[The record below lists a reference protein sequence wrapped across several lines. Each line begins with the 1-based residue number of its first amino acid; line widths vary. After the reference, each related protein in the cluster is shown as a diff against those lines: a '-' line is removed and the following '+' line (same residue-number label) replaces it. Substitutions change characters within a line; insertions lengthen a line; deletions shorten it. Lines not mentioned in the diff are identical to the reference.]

1 MSNKNT
7 DSNNFSNDD
16 FDIVDIDYNLVKI
29 DLDKNLFK
37 GPYYEFLN
45 YSMEDA
51 ISDDN
56 KQESI
61 TKIEEEMNQK
71 EQIDEIKINM
81 FFIVHLGCDYNN
93 EYMQVINE
101 ENYIL
106 AKRLVIQNYSINSD
120 LITFGKKRYIF
131 IQRKSETG
139 KFNFRYGNKE
149 IIIEKKSGKK
159 ITMAINNKLLET
171 GEEFIK
177 YNKQKKDIKNIEL
190 LKKPKKGAISNT
202 DSINNEIKEDNL
214 SDSKLMSLAKLE
226 GDKNNK
232 FETIQS
238 SSSSRNKDKDN
249 SEKELKGTTF
259 FDENSRYIFLDNYK
273 KKIDGI
279 YTQHNEICLKKGKKK
294 LEEGLKDLL
303 DNIYD
308 KNNDIQSHI
317 IFKNFKEDSIN
328 KNEPFIL
335 EVKKSMAGLADLF
348 RRIKD
353 ISKVVH
359 NLQGGRLPKYIIG
372 IICSYSEKQ
381 IKYYQIDSNSEVKKI
396 LTYAMDIINDNNVNV
411 LIGVI
416 KDEKIYGYDLGKPDY
431 EQNGLR
437 VDIHYMNKF
446 FGKLGENQIEQIYKK
461 YSGKYLSLTF
471 TKNQKLNYSKLDE
484 KHQITLNDYKK
495 LQAQIKKNNQRLKK
509 SEDEKNLLLNFIQKQ
524 LGKELTFEEIS
535 QMMNKGK

>member
-37 GPYYEFLN
+37 GPYNEFLN

-61 TKIEEEMNQK
+61 TKIEEEMNKK
-71 EQIDEIKINM
+71 EQIDKIKINM

-93 EYMQVINE
+93 EYIQLINE

-131 IQRKSETG
+131 IQPKSKTR

-190 LKKPKKGAISNT
+190 LKKPKNGEISNT

-214 SDSKLMSLAKLE
+214 SDSKLMSLAKSE
-226 GDKNNK
+226 GDKDNK

-259 FDENSRYIFLDNYK
+259 FEENSRYIFLDNYK

-381 IKYYQIDSNSEVKKI
+381 IKYYQIDSNIKVKKI
-396 LTYAMDIINDNNVNV
+396 LTHAMDIINDNNVNV

-437 VDIHYMNKF
+437 VDVRCMNKF
-446 FGKLGENQIEQIYKK
+446 FGKLGENQIQQIYEK

-484 KHQITLNDYKK
+484 KHQTTLNDYKK
-495 LQAQIKKNNQRLKK
+495 LQAQIKKNNQRLKE

>member
-214 SDSKLMSLAKLE
+214 SDSKLMSLAKSE

-259 FDENSRYIFLDNYK
+259 FEENSRYIFLDNYK

-317 IFKNFKEDSIN
+317 IFKNFKEDFIN

-381 IKYYQIDSNSEVKKI
+381 INFYQIDSNIEVKKI
-396 LTYAMDIINDNNVNV
+396 LTHAMDIINDNNVNV

-446 FGKLGENQIEQIYKK
+446 FGKLGENQIQQIYEK
-461 YSGKYLSLTF
+461 YS
-471 TKNQKLNYSKLDE
+471 
-484 KHQITLNDYKK
+484 
-495 LQAQIKKNNQRLKK
+495 
-509 SEDEKNLLLNFIQKQ
+509 
-524 LGKELTFEEIS
+524 
-535 QMMNKGK
+535 

>member
-159 ITMAINNKLLET
+159 ITMAISNKLLET
-171 GEEFIK
+171 GENFIK
-177 YNKQKKDIKNIEL
+177 CHEQKKDIKNMKL
-190 LKKPKKGAISNT
+190 LNKPKSGAI
-202 DSINNEIKEDNL
+202 
-214 SDSKLMSLAKLE
+214 
-226 GDKNNK
+226 
-232 FETIQS
+232 
-238 SSSSRNKDKDN
+238 
-249 SEKELKGTTF
+249 
-259 FDENSRYIFLDNYK
+259 
-273 KKIDGI
+273 
-279 YTQHNEICLKKGKKK
+279 
-294 LEEGLKDLL
+294 
-303 DNIYD
+303 
-308 KNNDIQSHI
+308 
-317 IFKNFKEDSIN
+317 
-328 KNEPFIL
+328 
-335 EVKKSMAGLADLF
+335 
-348 RRIKD
+348 
-353 ISKVVH
+353 
-359 NLQGGRLPKYIIG
+359 
-372 IICSYSEKQ
+372 
-381 IKYYQIDSNSEVKKI
+381 
-396 LTYAMDIINDNNVNV
+396 
-411 LIGVI
+411 
-416 KDEKIYGYDLGKPDY
+416 
-431 EQNGLR
+431 
-437 VDIHYMNKF
+437 
-446 FGKLGENQIEQIYKK
+446 
-461 YSGKYLSLTF
+461 
-471 TKNQKLNYSKLDE
+471 
-484 KHQITLNDYKK
+484 
-495 LQAQIKKNNQRLKK
+495 
-509 SEDEKNLLLNFIQKQ
+509 
-524 LGKELTFEEIS
+524 
-535 QMMNKGK
+535 